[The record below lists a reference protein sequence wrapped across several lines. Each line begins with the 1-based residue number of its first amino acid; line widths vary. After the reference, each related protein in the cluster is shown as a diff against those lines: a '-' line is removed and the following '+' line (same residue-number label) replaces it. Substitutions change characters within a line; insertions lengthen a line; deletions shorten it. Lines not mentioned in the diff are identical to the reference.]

1 MGDDRMDRAAEGGK
15 RRQTLRAHRLGRRGQ
30 HRHAVR
36 AVDQHGL
43 APPHRRGGAFDGLEE
58 GKTGAQFG
66 FLGGGRAVRWSARHS
81 LPGALPI
88 R

>member
-1 MGDDRMDRAAEGGK
+1 MDRASEGGE
-15 RRQTLRAHRLGRRGQ
+15 RRQTVRAHGFGRGGE
-30 HRHAVR
+30 HDPAVR
-36 AVDQHGL
+36 AVDQHRL

-58 GKTGAQFG
+58 GETGAHVEI
-66 FLGGGRAVRWSARHS
+66 LKGGGAPRWSARHS